1 MPARVIV
8 GNGDWTDAEPAAS
21 RPARYDFHAHTYL
34 TDGQSSATDMWR
46 HSDRLLH
53 RAQAITDH
61 LSLEDPAP
69 LLARLHQEARAW
81 EGSPLVT
88 LVGVEISMVPPR
100 RIADVARAAR
110 RAGAEIVIVHGET
123 PVEPVPEGTN
133 RAALEAPEVDLLA
146 HPGLLTEADATLARD
161 HAKVLELS
169 ARRGHSLCNGR
180 VAQRAL
186 AASVDLV
193 VDSDAHSPEQLVTHE
208 MAQRIAAGA
217 GLGVA
222 EVGRALEDGPERLLR
237 RCGKR

>member
-1 MPARVIV
+1 MAH
-8 GNGDWTDAEPAAS
+8 GDWPDAAPGES
-21 RPARYDFHAHTYL
+21 RPPRYDFHAHTYL
-34 TDGQSSATDMWR
+34 TDGTSSATDMWR

-69 LLARLHQEARAW
+69 MLARLHQEARAW
-81 EGSPLVT
+81 EGAPLVT

-133 RAALEAPEVDLLA
+133 RAALDAPEVDLLA
-146 HPGLLTEADATLARD
+146 HPGLLSEADAARAHD

-169 ARRGHSLCNGR
+169 ARRGHALANGR

-186 AASVDLV
+186 AASADLV
-193 VDSDAHSPEQLVTHE
+193 VDSDAHGPEQLVSHE
-208 MAQRIAAGA
+208 LAQRIAAGA
-217 GLGVA
+217 GLDADGVA
-222 EVGRALEDGPERLLR
+222 RALEEGPQRLLR
-237 RCGKR
+237 RCGKP